1 MYLAGIFPEM
11 QITGKMKKEMF
22 RIMAKKDFLVP
33 RRLMV
38 AFFNISIVVLVLS
51 ALSGVSSVWA
61 QSVKAYIDR
70 NPVMADETFRLVV
83 EAQGVS
89 SSDAPNL
96 QRLKENFDLLGT
108 SHSKQ
113 MSIINGQT
121 SSVTRW
127 VTTLAPKRTGTF
139 TIPSIQVGSGSS
151 RPLNITVE
159 EPSHITGA
167 DPQRD
172 VFLEAEVDSHFP
184 YVQGQVLLTLRLVSA
199 VSLQDG
205 KLDDPEIE
213 WGMVERVGKDTSYE
227 TIREGRRYQVTE
239 RRYAITP
246 QKAGA
251 KIIPPVL
258 LSGTIPDERPQ
269 RSPLKDFF
277 SNRRRSLGGE
287 PFTSLFQ
294 TTRPI
299 HIHSPKVSLTVKDM
313 PADVK
318 GNVWLPAQEFTIKE
332 TWSADTE
339 NIQMS
344 EPLTRTVVM
353 FAKGLRG
360 EQLPELPVPDYGS
373 VKTYPDKAQTNTG
386 FDGTWVVGTREEKY
400 ALVPTQPGSV
410 TVPGIRIPWWNIEK
424 ARWETAELPS
434 RTLTVL
440 GDFRTQSARILQQQP
455 DQFFDPA
462 PPVENGPIEVSL
474 DSSGKSPMISGSN
487 RWAWIAGGLMGV
499 WVLTLVGWW
508 WDRRRRRYQINE
520 GVSSRAEQA
529 MKSERKAIQAVKAA
543 CLEQS
548 APKTREA
555 LMNWVSIKQQG
566 KPCLSLGIAARMLAD
581 PVPNNTGVEEAIWNL
596 DRTLYTTTEQQ
607 PWDGQ
612 RFWETIQPGLTA
624 TPHKMK
630 NKKESL
636 PELYLH

>member
-1 MYLAGIFPEM
+1 
-11 QITGKMKKEMF
+11 MKKAGM
-22 RIMAKKDFLVP
+22 FLVI
-33 RRLMV
+33 L
-38 AFFNISIVVLVLS
+38 ALGGIVLTPSVL
-51 ALSGVSSVWA
+51 A
-61 QSVKAYIDR
+61 QAVKAYVDR
-70 NPVMADETFRLVV
+70 NPVMVDETFRLVV
-83 EAQGVS
+83 EAQGAS

-96 QRLKENFDLLGT
+96 LSLEKNFSLLGT
-108 SHSKQ
+108 SHNQQ

-139 TIPSIQVGSGSS
+139 TIPSIQVGSSSS
-151 RPLNITVE
+151 RPLNIIVK
-159 EPSHITGA
+159 EPSQITRD
-167 DPQRD
+167 DPRRD

-205 KLDDPEIE
+205 KLDDPEIQ

-227 TIREGRRYQVTE
+227 TIRKGRRYQVTE
-239 RRYAITP
+239 RRFVITP
-246 QKAGA
+246 QKAGTQ
-251 KIIPPVL
+251 IIPPVL

-269 RSPLKDFF
+269 RSPLKEFF
-277 SNRRRSLGGE
+277 GNRRRSLGGE

-299 HIHSPKVSLTVKDM
+299 HIRSPKVSVTVKDM
-313 PADVK
+313 PANVK
-318 GNVWLPAQEFTIKE
+318 GNVWLPAKEFTIKE
-332 TWSADTE
+332 TWSVDTE

-360 EQLPELPVPDYGS
+360 EQLPELPVPDFGS
-373 VKTYPDKAQTNTG
+373 VKTYPDKAQTNTE

-440 GDFRTQSARILQQQP
+440 GDLPTQSARILQKKL
-455 DQFFDPA
+455 DQSSDTA
-462 PPVENGPIEVSL
+462 PPVENGPIEVFL
-474 DSSGKSPMISGSN
+474 DSSSQSLMIFGSN
-487 RWAWIAGGLMGV
+487 RWAWVAGGLMGV
-499 WVLTLVGWW
+499 WVLTLVAWW
-508 WDRRRRRYQINE
+508 WDRRRRRYHNNDR
-520 GVSSRAEQA
+520 VALRAEKA
-529 MKSERKAIQAVKAA
+529 MESEQKAIQAVKAA

-548 APKTREA
+548 AAKTRKA
-555 LMNWVSIKQQG
+555 IMNWASLKQQG
-566 KPCLSLGIAARMLAD
+566 KPCLSLGTAARMLAA

-596 DRTLYTTTEQQ
+596 DRTLYTTTERQ

-624 TPHKMK
+624 TPPKIK
-630 NKKESL
+630 NKQNAL

>member
-83 EAQGVS
+83 EAQGAS

-159 EPSHITGA
+159 EPSHISGA

-440 GDFRTQSARILQQQP
+440 GDFPTQSARILQQQP

-529 MKSERKAIQAVKAA
+529 MESERKAIQAVKAA

-555 LMNWVSIKQQG
+555 LMNWASIKQQG
-566 KPCLSLGIAARMLAD
+566 KPCLSLGTAARMLAA
-581 PVPNNTGVEEAIWNL
+581 PVPNNTGVQEAIWNL

>member
-1 MYLAGIFPEM
+1 MRN
-11 QITGKMKKEMF
+11 TGM
-22 RIMAKKDFLVP
+22 IM
-33 RRLMV
+33 
-38 AFFNISIVVLVLS
+38 VVF
-51 ALSGVSSVWA
+51 ALSTLGLTYSASA
-61 QSVKAYIDR
+61 QSVKAYVDR
-70 NPVMADETFRLVV
+70 NPVMTDETFQLVV

-96 QRLKENFDLLGT
+96 QNLEQNFALLGT
-108 SHSKQ
+108 SHSQQ

-151 RPLNITVE
+151 SPLNIIVKE
-159 EPSHITGA
+159 SSQITGA
-167 DPQRD
+167 DSQRD

-184 YVQGQVLLTLRLVSA
+184 YVQGQALLTLRLVSA
-199 VSLQDG
+199 VSLQEG
-205 KLDDPEIE
+205 KLDDPEIQ

-227 TIREGRRYQVTE
+227 TIRKGRRYQVTE

-251 KIIPPVL
+251 QIIPPVL
-258 LSGTIPDERPQ
+258 LSGSIPDDRSQ
-269 RSPLKDFF
+269 RSSLDEFF
-277 SNRRRSLGGE
+277 NNRRRGQGGG

-299 HIHSPKVSLTVKDM
+299 HIRSPKVSLTVKDM
-313 PADVK
+313 PADVN
-318 GNVWLPAQEFTIKE
+318 GNIWLPAKEFTIKE
-332 TWSADTE
+332 SWSGDTE

-360 EQLPELPVPDYGS
+360 EQLPELPIPDYGS

-400 ALVPTQPGSV
+400 ALVPTQPGAV
-410 TVPGIRIPWWNIEK
+410 TVPDIRIPWWNIEK
-424 ARWETAELPS
+424 TRWETAELPS

-440 GDFRTQSARILQQQP
+440 GDLPTQSAKILQQQTN
-455 DQFFDPA
+455 QFSDTA
-462 PPVENGPIEVSL
+462 QPVENGPIEVSL
-474 DSSGKSPMISGSN
+474 DSSGQSLMLFESN
-487 RWAWIAGGLMGV
+487 RWVWIAGGLLGV

-508 WDRRRRRYQINE
+508 WDRRRRRYRNIE
-520 GVSSRAEQA
+520 GVALRAEQA
-529 MKSERKAIQAVKAA
+529 MESERKAVQAVKAA

-548 APKTREA
+548 AAKTREA

-566 KPCLSLGIAARMLAD
+566 KPCLSLGTAARMLAA

-612 RFWETIQPGLTA
+612 RFWETIQPGMTA
-624 TPHKMK
+624 TPQKTK
-630 NKKESL
+630 NIKNAL

>member
-1 MYLAGIFPEM
+1 MVLMILALG
-11 QITGKMKKEMF
+11 G
-22 RIMAKKDFLVP
+22 
-33 RRLMV
+33 
-38 AFFNISIVVLVLS
+38 LVLTS
-51 ALSGVSSVWA
+51 TVSA
-61 QSVKAYIDR
+61 QSVKAYVDR
-70 NPVMADETFRLVV
+70 NPVMEDETFRLVV
-83 EAQGVS
+83 EAEGAS

-96 QRLKENFDLLGT
+96 KSLEENFSLLGT
-108 SHSKQ
+108 SHSQQ

-139 TIPSIQVGSGSS
+139 TIPSLQVGRGSS
-151 RPLNITVE
+151 RPLNILVK
-159 EPSHITGA
+159 EPSQITG
-167 DPQRD
+167 DNPQRD
-172 VFLEAEVDSHFP
+172 VFLEAEVDSHSP
-184 YVQGQVLLTLRLVSA
+184 YIQGQVLLTLRLVSA
-199 VSLQDG
+199 VSLQEG
-205 KLDDPEIE
+205 KLDDPEIQ

-246 QKAGA
+246 QKAGPQ
-251 KIIPPVL
+251 IIPPVL
-258 LSGTIPDERPQ
+258 LSGSIPDQRPQ
-269 RSPLKDFF
+269 RSTLEEFF
-277 SNRRRSLGGE
+277 GNRRRNQGGG

-299 HIHSPKVSLTVKDM
+299 HIRSPKVSLTVKDM

-318 GNVWLPAQEFTIKE
+318 GNVWLPAKEFTIKE

-373 VKTYPDKAQTNTG
+373 VKTYPDKAQTHTE
-386 FDGTWVVGTREEKY
+386 FDGKWVVGTREEKY
-400 ALVPTQPGSV
+400 ALVPTQPGPV

-440 GDFRTQSARILQQQP
+440 GDLPTQSARILQQQP
-455 DQFFDPA
+455 DQFSNTA
-462 PPVENGPIEVSL
+462 PPVENGTIEVSL
-474 DSSGKSPMISGSN
+474 DSAGQSPMVSGSN
-487 RWAWIAGGLMGV
+487 RWEWIAGGLMGL

-508 WDRRRRRYQINE
+508 WDRRRRRYHNHE
-520 GVSSRAEQA
+520 SVALRAEQA
-529 MKSERKAIQAVKAA
+529 MASERKAIQAVKAA

-555 LMNWVSIKQQG
+555 LMKWASIKQQG
-566 KPCLSLGIAARMLAD
+566 KPCLSLGTAARMLAA
-581 PVPNNTGVEEAIWNL
+581 PVPNNTGVQEAIWNL

-612 RFWETIQPGLTA
+612 RFWKTIQPGLTA
-624 TPHKMK
+624 TPPKVK
-630 NKKESL
+630 NKQDAL

>member
-1 MYLAGIFPEM
+1 
-11 QITGKMKKEMF
+11 MKKTGMF
-22 RIMAKKDFLVP
+22 
-33 RRLMV
+33 LMIL
-38 AFFNISIVVLVLS
+38 AFGGLVLTPP
-51 ALSGVSSVWA
+51 VSA

-83 EAQGVS
+83 EAQGAS

-139 TIPSIQVGSGSS
+139 TIPSIQVGSASS
-151 RPLNITVE
+151 HPLNITVKK
-159 EPSHITGA
+159 PSQITRA

-172 VFLEAEVDSHFP
+172 VFLEAEVDSHNP

-199 VSLQDG
+199 VSLQEG
-205 KLDDPEIE
+205 KLDDPGIE

-246 QKAGA
+246 QKAGPQ
-251 KIIPPVL
+251 IIPPVL
-258 LSGTIPDERPQ
+258 LSGTIPDK
-269 RSPLKDFF
+269 RS
-277 SNRRRSLGGE
+277 RRGGG

-299 HIHSPKVSLTVKDM
+299 HIRSPKVALTVKDM

-318 GNVWLPAQEFTIKE
+318 GSVWLPAKEFTIKE

-344 EPLTRTVVM
+344 EPLTRTVVI

-400 ALVPTQPGSV
+400 ALVPTQPGSF
-410 TVPGIRIPWWNIEK
+410 TVPSIRIPWWNIES
-424 ARWETAELPS
+424 ARWETAEIPS
-434 RTLTVL
+434 TTLTVL
-440 GDFRTQSARILQQQP
+440 GDFPTQSARIQQQS
-455 DQFFDPA
+455 DQFSDTN
-462 PPVENGPIEVSL
+462 PPVEKSPIEVSL
-474 DSSGKSPMISGSN
+474 DSPGQPLMVSGS
-487 RWAWIAGGLMGV
+487 RWAWIAGGLMGM
-499 WVLTLVGWW
+499 WVLTLMGWW
-508 WDRRRRRYQINE
+508 WERRRRKHSKNE
-520 GVSSRAEQA
+520 GMGAIAQQVLE
-529 MKSERKAIQAVKAA
+529 SERKAIQAVKAA

-548 APKTREA
+548 PLKTRHA
-555 LMNWVSIKQQG
+555 LLNWATIKQKG
-566 KPCLSLGIAARMLAD
+566 RPCLSLGTAARMLAA
-581 PVPNNTGVEEAIWNL
+581 PVPHNTGVEKAIWNL
-596 DRTLYTTTEQQ
+596 DRTLYTTTEPQA
-607 PWDGQ
+607 WDGQ
-612 RFWETIQPGLTA
+612 RFWKTIQPVMTA
-624 TPHKMK
+624 KPPKRK
-630 NKKESL
+630 NNNESL

>member
-1 MYLAGIFPEM
+1 VRN
-11 QITGKMKKEMF
+11 TGM
-22 RIMAKKDFLVP
+22 IM
-33 RRLMV
+33 
-38 AFFNISIVVLVLS
+38 VVF
-51 ALSGVSSVWA
+51 ALSTLGLTYSASA
-61 QSVKAYIDR
+61 QSVKAYVDR
-70 NPVMADETFRLVV
+70 NPVMTDETFQLVV

-96 QRLKENFDLLGT
+96 QSLEQNFALLGT
-108 SHSKQ
+108 SHSQQ

-151 RPLNITVE
+151 SPLNIIVKE
-159 EPSHITGA
+159 SSQITGA
-167 DPQRD
+167 DSQRD

-184 YVQGQVLLTLRLVSA
+184 YVQGQALLTLRLVSA
-199 VSLQDG
+199 VSLQEG
-205 KLDDPEIE
+205 KLDDPEIQ

-227 TIREGRRYQVTE
+227 TIRKGRRYQVTE

-251 KIIPPVL
+251 QIIPPVL
-258 LSGTIPDERPQ
+258 LSGSIPDDRSQ
-269 RSPLKDFF
+269 RSSLDEFF
-277 SNRRRSLGGE
+277 NNRRRGQGGG

-299 HIHSPKVSLTVKDM
+299 HIRSPKVSLTVKDM
-313 PADVK
+313 PADVN
-318 GNVWLPAQEFTIKE
+318 GNIWLPAKEFTIKE
-332 TWSADTE
+332 SWSGDTE

-360 EQLPELPVPDYGS
+360 EQLPELPIPDYGS

-400 ALVPTQPGSV
+400 ALVPTQPGAV
-410 TVPGIRIPWWNIEK
+410 TVPDIRIPWWNIEK
-424 ARWETAELPS
+424 TRWETAELPS

-440 GDFRTQSARILQQQP
+440 GDLPTQSAKILQQQTN
-455 DQFFDPA
+455 QFSDTA
-462 PPVENGPIEVSL
+462 QPVENGPIEVSL
-474 DSSGKSPMISGSN
+474 DSSGQSLMLFESN
-487 RWAWIAGGLMGV
+487 RWVWIAGGLMGV

-508 WDRRRRRYQINE
+508 WDRRRRRYRNIE
-520 GVSSRAEQA
+520 GVALRAEQA
-529 MKSERKAIQAVKAA
+529 MESERKAVQAVKAA

-548 APKTREA
+548 AAKTREA
-555 LMNWVSIKQQG
+555 LMNWASIKQQG
-566 KPCLSLGIAARMLAD
+566 KPCLSLGTAARMLAA

-596 DRTLYTTTEQQ
+596 DRTLYTTTEKQ

-612 RFWETIQPGLTA
+612 RFWETIQPGMTA
-624 TPHKMK
+624 TPQKTK
-630 NKKESL
+630 NIKNAL

>member
-1 MYLAGIFPEM
+1 M
-11 QITGKMKKEMF
+11 
-22 RIMAKKDFLVP
+22 IM
-33 RRLMV
+33 
-38 AFFNISIVVLVLS
+38 VVF
-51 ALSGVSSVWA
+51 ALSTLGLTYSASA
-61 QSVKAYIDR
+61 QSVKAYVDR
-70 NPVMADETFRLVV
+70 NPVMTDETFQLVV

-96 QRLKENFDLLGT
+96 QNLEQNFALLGT
-108 SHSKQ
+108 SHSQQ

-151 RPLNITVE
+151 SPLNIIVKE
-159 EPSHITGA
+159 SSQITGA
-167 DPQRD
+167 DSQRD

-184 YVQGQVLLTLRLVSA
+184 YVQGQALLTLRLVSA
-199 VSLQDG
+199 VSLQEG
-205 KLDDPEIE
+205 KLDDPEIQ

-227 TIREGRRYQVTE
+227 TIRKGRRYQVTE

-251 KIIPPVL
+251 QIIPPVL
-258 LSGTIPDERPQ
+258 LSGSIPDDRSQ
-269 RSPLKDFF
+269 RSSLDEFF
-277 SNRRRSLGGE
+277 NNRRRGQGGG

-299 HIHSPKVSLTVKDM
+299 HIRSPKVSLTVKDM
-313 PADVK
+313 PADVN
-318 GNVWLPAQEFTIKE
+318 GNIWLPAKEFTIKE
-332 TWSADTE
+332 SWSGDTE

-360 EQLPELPVPDYGS
+360 EQLPELPIPDYGS

-400 ALVPTQPGSV
+400 ALVPTQPGAV
-410 TVPGIRIPWWNIEK
+410 TVPDIRIPWWNIEK
-424 ARWETAELPS
+424 TRWETAELPS

-440 GDFRTQSARILQQQP
+440 GDLPTQSAKILRQQTN
-455 DQFFDPA
+455 QFSDTA
-462 PPVENGPIEVSL
+462 QPVENGPIEVSL
-474 DSSGKSPMISGSN
+474 DSSGQSLMLFESN
-487 RWAWIAGGLMGV
+487 RWVWIAGGLMGV

-508 WDRRRRRYQINE
+508 WDRRRRRYRNIE
-520 GVSSRAEQA
+520 GVALRAEQA
-529 MKSERKAIQAVKAA
+529 MESERKAVQAVKAA

-548 APKTREA
+548 AAKTREA
-555 LMNWVSIKQQG
+555 LMNWASIKQQG
-566 KPCLSLGIAARMLAD
+566 KPCLSLGTAARMLAA
-581 PVPNNTGVEEAIWNL
+581 PVPNNTGVEKAIWNL
-596 DRTLYTTTEQQ
+596 DRTLYTTTERQ

-624 TPHKMK
+624 TPPKIK
-630 NKKESL
+630 NKQDAL